1 MWRRTWEQCAPD
13 IREAA
18 KRIKAEHTPKVR
30 APAAG
35 AGSSAGLCEVAA
47 LGQAN
52 DAAMPDAQIT
62 KVLAAYVQAQ
72 LKLMNKFAQALQREE
87 YKSIELA

>member
-1 MWRRTWEQCAPD
+1 MWRRTWEQCSPE

-18 KRIKAEHTPKVR
+18 KRIKLEHTPKV
-30 APAAG
+30 
-35 AGSSAGLCEVAA
+35 
-47 LGQAN
+47 
-52 DAAMPDAQIT
+52 T

-87 YKSIELA
+87 YKTIELA